1 MQLPPTT
8 TKQKEIIFQVYKF
21 RFLNTYHFQK
31 QFNHKDPHRIKVWLK
46 DLTNKGYL
54 SRIYSRKTVTESSQ
68 PAIYYL
74 APKARHVL
82 KTNPKCD
89 LSVLNRIY
97 KEKKRTQKFIKS
109 SLTIAELYFYFLAQ
123 KEQAEEL
130 HFFTESELTSYKY
143 FPKDLP
149 SAYIVVRSGT
159 KTKRYFLD
167 FFDEYARSSE
177 IRYKVRM
184 YLDYAN
190 SGEWEANANGE
201 SMPAILLICPSEKT
215 KKHISFYT
223 KAKFEK
229 AFEEKI
235 ALFLTTH
242 DVLQKGN
249 KNIWQKVNLV

>member
-8 TKQKEIIFQVYKF
+8 TKQKEILFTLYKF
-21 RFLNTYHFQK
+21 RFLNTHQFQK
-31 QFNHKDPHRIKVWLK
+31 LFNHKDPHRIKVWLK
-46 DLTNKGYL
+46 DLTDKGYIQ
-54 SRIYSRKTVTESSQ
+54 RNYSRKTITESTQ

-82 KTNPKCD
+82 NKNPKCD
-89 LSVLNRIY
+89 LSVLNRVY
-97 KEKKRTQKFIKS
+97 KEKKRTQKFINKS
-109 SLTIAELYFYFLAQ
+109 LIIADLYFYFLGQ
-123 KEQAEEL
+123 KTQDEEL

-149 SAYIVVRSGT
+149 SAYIVVKTGT

-201 SMPAILLICPSEKT
+201 PMPAILLICPSERI

-229 AFEEKI
+229 AFEEKL
-235 ALFLTTH
+235 ALFLTTK
-242 DVLQKGN
+242 DSIQNWN
-249 KNIWQKVNLV
+249 KNIWEKVVT